1 MPIMTS
7 EIKQY
12 VEQNLKEIDSIY
24 SIADQLQVSYHT
36 LRKTFLKKE
45 KVSLGR
51 YITAQKVNAMKEML
65 MMDRRKCY
73 FICFDFGLREDTG
86 AKVFK
91 RSTGMTMKEYRKMK
105 LKERESGSGP
115 KKRRTR

>member
-36 LRKTFLKKE
+36 LRKTFLRKE

-51 YITAQKVNAMKEML
+51 YITVQKVNAMKEML
-65 MMDRRKCY
+65 MMDGRKCY
-73 FICFDFGLREDTG
+73 FICFDFGYREDTG

-91 RSTGMTMKEYRKMK
+91 KMTGMTMKEYRK
-105 LKERESGSGP
+105 LESQKKKSRNGSA
-115 KKRRTR
+115 KRSTN